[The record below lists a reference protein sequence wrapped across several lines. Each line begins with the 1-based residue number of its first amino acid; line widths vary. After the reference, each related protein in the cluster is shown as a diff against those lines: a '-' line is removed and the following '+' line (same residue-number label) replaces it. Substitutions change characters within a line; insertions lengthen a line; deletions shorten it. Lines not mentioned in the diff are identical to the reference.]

1 MSFKSKLNLDAKIF
15 DPEERKRAFSNLP
28 MRAAREMRNS
38 LRKKMIDGKP
48 SGRVEHYEDD
58 RSRGRGFERRFR
70 RSRRGERPAVET
82 TTLSSAFTATRT
94 GDNSAVVEIADK
106 INPKNGESAR
116 DYGARLQSPAFG
128 RQVMTDEDV
137 KEAQED
143 YDRRAKDT
151 LRDLLT

>member
-1 MSFKSKLNLDAKIF
+1 
-15 DPEERKRAFSNLP
+15 
-28 MRAAREMRNS
+28 MRAAREMKKS
-38 LRKKMIDGKP
+38 LRKKMVDGKP
-48 SGRVEHYEDD
+48 SGRVEHYEGDD
-58 RSRGRGFERRFR
+58 SHGRGFQRRFR

-106 INPKNGESAR
+106 INPRNGASAK
-116 DYGARLQSPAFG
+116 DYGARLQKNG
-128 RQVMTDEDV
+128 RLVMTDQDV

-143 YDRRAKDT
+143 YDRRAENT

>member
-1 MSFKSKLNLDAKIF
+1 MSFKSTLNLNAKIF

-38 LRKKMIDGKP
+38 LRRKMIDGKP
-48 SGRVEHYEDD
+48 SGRVEHYEDG

-106 INPKNGESAR
+106 INPNNGESAR
-116 DYGARLQSPAFG
+116 DYGEKLQKSLGRL
-128 RQVMTDEDV
+128 VMTEDDI
-137 KEAQED
+137 KEAEQD
-143 YDRRAKDT
+143 FNRRSEAT
-151 LRDLLT
+151 LKDLLT